1 MSQVLFVL
9 YVYEKLNLNFKIY
22 DSLTCCKFAIYKM
35 NKRIKSPFYTQKY
48 NIKFQ
53 KIPHNHICQQLTLTE
68 KQAKILYLLENL
80 T

>member
-1 MSQVLFVL
+1 
-9 YVYEKLNLNFKIY
+9 
-22 DSLTCCKFAIYKM
+22 M

-68 KQAKILYLLENL
+68 KQAKILYFLENL